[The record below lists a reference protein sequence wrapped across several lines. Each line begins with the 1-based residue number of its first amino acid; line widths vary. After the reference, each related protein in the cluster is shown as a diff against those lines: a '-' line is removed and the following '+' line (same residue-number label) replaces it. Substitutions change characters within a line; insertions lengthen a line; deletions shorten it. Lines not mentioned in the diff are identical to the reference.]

1 MIMRYYKSFIL
12 FGMFAWTFTS
22 CNTDDLERNIDA
34 LTDRVVNMEAQIQR
48 LNDNMNLIRVMLD
61 GNQTITEWSE
71 NNGTYTLKLSNGE
84 TLTLTPGNE
93 DQKNYPSI
101 EIGSNGNW
109 VIGGVETDWR
119 AEAQNGNDATITP
132 QFKIEANAADGGK
145 KYWYVS
151 YDEGKTWEVLE
162 NGLAEGTNENKNPIT
177 KAEVKGDAF
186 EVTFDGK
193 LYQIPIVKGLECAI
207 NLPKNE
213 VWAVAAGQPASFKV
227 KVNLAEG
234 DLVRVNAPVE
244 WKASV
249 AAYKAGDKEVTV
261 NVTAPATPSECVI
274 SVEVTHGVNAAIDK
288 VTAKVAS
295 DSYWADYQAGLDI
308 KIGDVVI
315 NKFDFPEA
323 VLISDAKSFT
333 TFESDKVYFLD
344 VDVEMTVKT
353 AIKDYLILINNNP
366 NKKVIVRMGDGKY
379 IGFNSSTGT
388 GLGLLCKGLVLDGTQ
403 NKSYLF
409 TLEGKKDEAKYT
421 FDYLVIED
429 CVVKLGKENKQ
440 RALLSI
446 SSSNSPQVS
455 IKNIVLNSSK
465 FSLTNSSTETRILN
479 LHPDNKTFANSMI
492 QITNNVFYS
501 QDDKSTVD
509 LKLFIY
515 ANSEV
520 NAVIERNTFV
530 NVVPNGSQA
539 YIQSILSDQSSM
551 VKNIVWNNGTW
562 DKDCNWI
569 SSMKGAATPADK
581 LKVEDNLVFDKNDT
595 KWFFFR
601 GGNGAPEGL
610 VNAITPKTGSPFAS
624 KDFAT
629 GSFVLND
636 TYKGKYGADIK

>member
-1 MIMRYYKSFIL
+1 MRYYKSFIL

-213 VWAVAAGQPASFKV
+213 AWAVAAGQPASFKV
-227 KVNLAEG
+227 KVNLTEG

-353 AIKDYLILINNNP
+353 AIKDHLILINNNP
-366 NKKVIVRMGDGKY
+366 KKKVIVRMGDGKY

-388 GLGLLCKGLVLDGTQ
+388 GLGFLCKGLELDGTQ

-539 YIQSILSDQSSM
+539 FIQSILSDQSSM

-629 GSFVLND
+629 GSFVLNN

>member
-261 NVTAPATPSECVI
+261 NVIAPATPSECVI

-344 VDVEMTVKT
+344 VDVEMTVKI
-353 AIKDYLILINNNP
+353 AIKDHLILINNNP

-388 GLGLLCKGLVLDGTQ
+388 GLGFLCKGLELDGTQ

-539 YIQSILSDQSSM
+539 FIQSILSDQSSM

-636 TYKGKYGADIK
+636 TYKGKYGADIR

>member
-1 MIMRYYKSFIL
+1 
-12 FGMFAWTFTS
+12 MFAWTFIS

-213 VWAVAAGQPASFKV
+213 AWAVAAGQPASFKV
-227 KVNLAEG
+227 KVNLTEG

-353 AIKDYLILINNNP
+353 AIKDHLILINNNP
-366 NKKVIVRMGDGKY
+366 KKKVIVRMGDGKY

-388 GLGLLCKGLVLDGTQ
+388 GLGFLCKGLELDGTQ

-539 YIQSILSDQSSM
+539 FIQSILSDQSSM

-629 GSFVLND
+629 GSFVLNN

>member
-213 VWAVAAGQPASFKV
+213 AWAVAAGQPASFKV
-227 KVNLAEG
+227 KVNLTEG

-353 AIKDYLILINNNP
+353 AIKDHLILINNNP
-366 NKKVIVRMGDGKY
+366 KKKVIVRMGDGKY

-388 GLGLLCKGLVLDGTQ
+388 GLGFLCKGLELDGTQ

-539 YIQSILSDQSSM
+539 FIQSILSDQSSM

>member
-1 MIMRYYKSFIL
+1 MRYYKSFIL

-93 DQKNYPSI
+93 DQKNYPSV

-213 VWAVAAGQPASFKV
+213 AWAVAAGQPASFKV

-353 AIKDYLILINNNP
+353 AIKDHLILINNNP
-366 NKKVIVRMGDGKY
+366 KKKVIVRMGDGKY

-388 GLGLLCKGLVLDGTQ
+388 GLGFLCKGLELDGTQ

-539 YIQSILSDQSSM
+539 FIQSILSDQSSM

>member
-1 MIMRYYKSFIL
+1 MRYYKSFIL

-34 LTDRVVNMEAQIQR
+34 LTDRVVNLEAQIQR

-213 VWAVAAGQPASFKV
+213 AWAVAAGQPASFKV
-227 KVNLAEG
+227 KVNLTEG

-353 AIKDYLILINNNP
+353 AIKDHLILINNNP
-366 NKKVIVRMGDGKY
+366 KKKVIVRMGDGKY

-388 GLGLLCKGLVLDGTQ
+388 GLGFLCKGLELDGTQ

-539 YIQSILSDQSSM
+539 FIQSILSDQSSM

>member
-1 MIMRYYKSFIL
+1 MRYYKSFIL

-213 VWAVAAGQPASFKV
+213 AWAVAAGQPASFKV

-353 AIKDYLILINNNP
+353 AIKDHLILINNNP
-366 NKKVIVRMGDGKY
+366 KKKVIVRMGDGKY

-388 GLGLLCKGLVLDGTQ
+388 GLGLLCKGLELDGTQ

-539 YIQSILSDQSSM
+539 FIQSILSDQSSM